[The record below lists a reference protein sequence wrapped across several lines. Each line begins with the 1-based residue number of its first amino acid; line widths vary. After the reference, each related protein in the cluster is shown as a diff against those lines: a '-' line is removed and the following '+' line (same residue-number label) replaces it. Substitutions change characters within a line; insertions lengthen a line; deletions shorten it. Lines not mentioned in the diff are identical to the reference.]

1 MCITCGK
8 LVDHFG
14 MTQKNC
20 EKGEFPLEMVVGHS
34 QLVKEKT
41 KSGQVQ
47 SNMWYKGAIEPKGFN
62 FNLFVYHHS

>member
-47 SNMWYKGAIEPKGFN
+47 SNM
-62 FNLFVYHHS
+62 